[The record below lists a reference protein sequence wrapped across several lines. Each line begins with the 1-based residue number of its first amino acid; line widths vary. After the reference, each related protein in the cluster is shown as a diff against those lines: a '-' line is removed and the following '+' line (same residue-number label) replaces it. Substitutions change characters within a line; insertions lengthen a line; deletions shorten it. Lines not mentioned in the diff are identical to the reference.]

1 MSREFLIP
9 SEIEPT
15 TQEELLLKLGHGAY
29 ESAILRIQ
37 ADLVEGRSPS
47 ALSVARPE
55 IAVGFAETFRR
66 ADLDLSASA
75 VESYKA
81 PYFANYADRAASG
94 DPSAIEAL
102 PKFVTSL
109 AQVAF
114 YAELVLANQEALV
127 EHRTDR
133 PFLQYLG
140 TFDPQHIGHRVAV
153 QSGLMTAGEQSSAL
167 LHVMGQHPR
176 KRNFL
181 ASYDERFVES
191 ERRFYESSLLDNER
205 ITQLDVPGGVGL
217 AAQYPLQMELLT
229 DFVGDSELRWLT
241 GSDKLILDAAAVR
254 DAPESS
260 GGKKAITRFSDPQ
273 MHAYIVHRQ
282 SDNKAQL
289 ENDVDYVIDRFRTKI
304 TVVEEQ
310 PYDCAPASSSKVKQ
324 LRAEGRHAE
333 ADHMELY
340 ELQP

>member
-1 MSREFLIP
+1 MSREFLIS
-9 SEIEPT
+9 SEVEPT
-15 TQEELLLKLGHGAY
+15 AQEDLLLKLGHGAY
-29 ESAILRIQ
+29 DVAIRHIQ
-37 ADLVEGRSPS
+37 ADLAEGRSPS

-55 IAVGFAETFRR
+55 IAAGFAEAFRR
-66 ADLDLSASA
+66 ADLDLSTSA
-75 VESYKA
+75 TESYKA
-81 PYFANYADRAASG
+81 PYFANYADRAASS

-114 YAELVLANQEALV
+114 YAELVLANKAALV
-127 EHRTDR
+127 EHHGDR

-153 QSGLMTAGEQSSAL
+153 QSGLVTAGEQSSAL

-176 KRNFL
+176 KKNFL
-181 ASYDERFVES
+181 ASYEERFVES
-191 ERRFYESSLLDNER
+191 ERRFYESPLLDNGR
-205 ITQLDVPGGVGL
+205 VTQIDVPGGVGL
-217 AAQYPLQMELLT
+217 AVQYPLQMELLA

-241 GSDKLILDAAAVR
+241 GSDKLILDAAVVR
-254 DAPESS
+254 NTPESS
-260 GGKKAITRFSDPQ
+260 GGKKAMTRFSDPK

-289 ENDVDYVIDRFRTKI
+289 ENDVDYVVDRFGTKI
-304 TVVEEQ
+304 TIVEEQ
-310 PYDCAPASSSKVKQ
+310 PYDCAPASSSKVKE